1 MPQQPLS
8 TFEVDPEILARMHPM
23 EAIHVDDV
31 CRLHRAAMGNSLWAR
46 LGPLFLRRLY
56 RALVED
62 PDFIGLVYVEES
74 RVRGFIAGS
83 SNGPRMMR
91 RILAGHALSL
101 GTAALWSVLRRPAV
115 AWPLLETLRYFGK
128 SGIAGTEDIVAE
140 SMFCSFEPELRGKRI
155 SGLINKLL
163 FEELARRGAKFV
175 KITTEVDNA
184 GAARQLTSWGFERA
198 GEFLFYGKAML
209 IWILDLKACE
219 RVSLPKTVAD
229 VPTEDQ
235 TSQPQDCTPGGRSRS
250 SEWIGQ

>member
-1 MPQQPLS
+1 MTTIAQKPQHLN

-23 EAIHVDDV
+23 EEAHVDAV
-31 CRLHRAAMGNSLWAR
+31 CRLHQAAMGNSLWAR

-56 RALVED
+56 RALVES
-62 PDFIGLVYVEES
+62 PDFIGLVYVEDG
-74 RVRGFIAGS
+74 RTRGLIAGS

-91 RILAGHALSL
+91 RILAGHAISL
-101 GTAALWSVLRRPAV
+101 GAAAFWGVLRRPGV

-128 SGIAGTEDIVAE
+128 SGVAGTEDIVAE

-163 FEELARRGAKFV
+163 FDELARRGAHFV

-198 GEFLFYGKAML
+198 GEFRFYGKRML
-209 IWILDLKACE
+209 TWTLDLKACE
-219 RVSLPKTVAD
+219 RVES
-229 VPTEDQ
+229 
-235 TSQPQDCTPGGRSRS
+235 
-250 SEWIGQ
+250 